1 MTTGTPPPYSELVT
15 KIGSR
20 GSHMDHADLAALV
33 GGIVSAVLL
42 VLLCIIAVLM
52 WCMTRQKGTYVT
64 NEMDD
69 DDNDVDN
76 HDDESVGSNAALQI
90 KEPLKSKDEE

>member
-1 MTTGTPPPYSELVT
+1 MSNPTFQ
-15 KIGSR
+15 KIS
-20 GSHMDHADLAALV
+20 MEIKYYQKL
-33 GGIVSAVLL
+33 LL